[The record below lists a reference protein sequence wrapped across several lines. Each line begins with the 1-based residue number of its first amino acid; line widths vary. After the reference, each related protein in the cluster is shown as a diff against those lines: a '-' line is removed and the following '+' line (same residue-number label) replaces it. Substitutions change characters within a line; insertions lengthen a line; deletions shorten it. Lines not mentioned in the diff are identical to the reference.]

1 MKSIL
6 NYLDDLKEKNG
17 SDYKTAQMLKITK
30 ESVSQIRKRGTVS
43 DETAVKMAD
52 LLKINQSEVLIAA
65 AIARSEGDVKSA
77 WERISKMTGIAASVL
92 LTVLITLP
100 NIGYLDIKGA
110 SFANNIHY
118 AQCLLFGG
126 VVIALGMVLVKWS
139 QKHDGINSGKE
150 STWSKK
156 EVEFLSGTLA

>member
-52 LLKINQSEVLIAA
+52 LLGINQSEVLIAA

-77 WERISKMTGIAASVL
+77 WVKISKMSGIAASVL
-92 LTVLITLP
+92 MICILAGLP
-100 NIGYLDIKGA
+100 ID
-110 SFANNIHY
+110 
-118 AQCLLFGG
+118 QTEE
-126 VVIALGMVLVKWS
+126 
-139 QKHDGINSGKE
+139 GINSYK
-150 STWSKK
+150 SIIYIMRSSKYCK
-156 EVEFLSGTLA
+156 IIVVWAC